1 MKFSIENN
9 RLVGHLEFG
18 DIYSST
24 DSLKGY
30 KPYELMLTSLVT
42 CSGLLLIK
50 LLDKKRICFTSVYFH
65 AEGIRNTEITNRFE
79 AIDIT
84 AYVTFDK
91 DVSKEQL
98 EKLEELVIKNCGM
111 IQTIIG
117 SVKVTY
123 NIHSQQLTD

>member
-1 MKFSIENN
+1 MKFSIENE

-18 DIYSST
+18 NIYAST

-30 KPYELMLTSLVT
+30 KPYELMLTSIVT

-50 LLDKKRICFTSVYFH
+50 LLNKKRISFTSVSFH
-65 AEGIRNTEITNRFE
+65 VEGIRNTEIANRVE

-91 DVSKEQL
+91 ELSKEQL
-98 EKLEELVIKNCGM
+98 KKLEELVIKNCGM

-123 NIHSQQLTD
+123 NIHYHQLTD